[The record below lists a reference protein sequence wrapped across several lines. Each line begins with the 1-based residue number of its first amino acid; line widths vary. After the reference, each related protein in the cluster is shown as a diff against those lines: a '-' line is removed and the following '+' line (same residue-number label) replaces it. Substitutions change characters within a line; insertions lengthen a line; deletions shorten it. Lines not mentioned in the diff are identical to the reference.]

1 MNKPLISIIIPFYNV
16 ELYLFDCLNS
26 ILDQTY
32 TNFELIMINDGS
44 TDTSLFIA
52 NKFKINNPE
61 LKITIID
68 QENHGQAFS
77 RNVGMKFSKGEYISF
92 VDSDD
97 LIEPTMLQ
105 EMIETM
111 IIYDLDVVNCSYL
124 NFYNNPKLN
133 YISSLNTRYNKILFE
148 GKDYFKLKPS
158 VSPCDKLYK
167 AQFLRDFQFGFLEG
181 YYAEDV
187 LAISHIYFFAK
198 KTMYL
203 DRILYKYRRNS
214 TNSTRNSK
222 ENLPKRI
229 KLSLDKLT
237 ICFHLHNFSKT
248 YNWKGYN
255 QLLITRNI
263 LGVIF
268 TKYIFNFNYKSKVL
282 EKLKKLNIFNIFL
295 YNFRIYFIFDFVMII
310 IEKLFTSKNL

>member
-133 YISSLNTRYNKILFE
+133 YISSLNSRYNKILFE

-167 AQFLRDFQFGFLEG
+167 AKFLRDFQFGFLEG